1 MWNLFLSINSWK
13 LFPSVEDGDDDD
25 DDGDGDGDVFVYS
38 CAVCNQ

>member
-25 DDGDGDGDVFVYS
+25 DGDGDGDVFLYS